1 MHIPSI
7 RLPAAPWRRSTM
19 LSEQAVGWGSL
30 FITIAASS
38 TYNGFAK
45 NISSALSPLS
55 LLVLSQMIIALIVLL
70 TFGIFPSLA
79 RLAKVP
85 RRTWPALLLVGLL
98 SGVIAPYL
106 WFTGLEYST
115 AVNSALFGKM
125 EMVFMLL
132 LAFMFL
138 KEQWTRAHVVGG
150 MIITAGIV
158 LIVTRGA
165 STGLSLRAGDGLILL
180 SSLVFAM
187 GSLIF
192 RTHLHGLGPELVI
205 LWRSLTGIAAF
216 FLLSPFLPSTF
227 AHEIMAFPPFLIPA
241 LLGFCFIAQFVNVFT
256 FYQAIDRLP
265 ISTVSLFV
273 SLEIVG
279 AALFAHWYLSEPL
292 FWYHAMGG
300 GLILAGTIA
309 LEMIGTHPSEKHLE
323 EHLAQERSNA

>member
-1 MHIPSI
+1 MHIPFL
-7 RLPAAPWRRSTM
+7 RFPAAPWRRSAL
-19 LSEQAVGWGSL
+19 LSEQTVGWGSL

-45 NISSALSPLS
+45 DISSALSPLS
-55 LLVLSQMIIALIVLL
+55 LLVLSQMIITLIVLL
-70 TFGIFPSLA
+70 SFGTLPSLA
-79 RLAKVP
+79 RLARVP
-85 RRTWPALLLVGLL
+85 RKTWPPLLMVGVL

-106 WFTGLEYST
+106 WFTGLEYSS

-132 LAFMFL
+132 LAFAFL
-138 KEQWTRAHVVGG
+138 REQWTRAHVIGG
-150 MIITAGIV
+150 MIIVAGIA

-165 STGLSLRAGDGLILL
+165 SMQLSLRAGDALILL
-180 SSLVFAM
+180 SSFVYAV
-187 GSLIF
+187 GSMIF

-216 FLLSPFLPSTF
+216 FLLSPFLPNTF
-227 AHEIMAFPPFLIPA
+227 AHEIAAFPPFLIPA

-265 ISTVSLFV
+265 IATVSLFV
-273 SLEIVG
+273 SLEIIG
-279 AALFAHWYLSEPL
+279 AALFAHWYLTEPL
-292 FWYHAMGG
+292 YWYHALGG
-300 GLILAGTIA
+300 GLILLGTIA
-309 LEMIGTHPSEKHLE
+309 LEMLGTHPSEKHLE